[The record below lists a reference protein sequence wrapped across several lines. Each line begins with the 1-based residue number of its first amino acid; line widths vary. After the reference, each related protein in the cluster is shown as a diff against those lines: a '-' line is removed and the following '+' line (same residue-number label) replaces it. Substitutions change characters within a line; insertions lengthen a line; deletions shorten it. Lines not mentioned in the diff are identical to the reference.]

1 MPEVT
6 RHPRQAAG
14 RVRADG
20 RGYTAVT
27 LAATAITFAAGWGV
41 SAIAQSSI
49 GVLAGLPP
57 ALSFLV
63 PVAIDGALLSNGL
76 AVASKAA
83 RGRSTRASWVWL
95 IAFTIVSLALN
106 TLHAAISG
114 ALQSGPLA
122 AVAIILLSATM
133 PLSILSSAESLLAV
147 ALQPVEGDAAHRQAM
162 ARVNDRAA
170 ATPQAVPAARPK
182 RGSALALDEEAAIR
196 DSWSSGTFP
205 TKRSLAAHHGTTE
218 TAVRNALNP
227 GPAAAS
233 S

>member
-1 MPEVT
+1 MSEAARP
-6 RHPRQAAG
+6 PRAAA

-27 LAATAITFAAGWGV
+27 LAATAITFAAAWGV

-49 GVLAGLPP
+49 GVEAGLPVY
-57 ALSFLV
+57 LSWLV

-95 IAFTIVSLALN
+95 TAFTGVSLALN

-114 ALQSGPLA
+114 SLQSGPLA
-122 AVAIILLSATM
+122 AAAIILLSATM

-162 ARVNDRAA
+162 ARVHDRAA
-170 ATPQAVPAARPK
+170 TAPEATPVARPK
-182 RGSALALDEEAAIR
+182 RGSAVALDEEAAIR
-196 DSWSSGTFP
+196 DSWATGTFT
-205 TKRSLAAHHGTTE
+205 TKRALAAHHGTTE
-218 TAVRNALNP
+218 NAVRNALNP
-227 GPAAAS
+227 RPAAS
-233 S
+233 

>member
-1 MPEVT
+1 MPEVA
-6 RHPRQAAG
+6 RHPRQAAT

-27 LAATAITFAAGWGV
+27 LAATAVTFAAAWGV
-41 SAIAQSSI
+41 SANAQSSI
-49 GVLAGLPP
+49 GVLSGLSP

-95 IAFTIVSLALN
+95 VAFTGVSLALN

-122 AVAIILLSATM
+122 AGAIILLSATM

-162 ARVNDRAA
+162 ARVNDRAGVA
-170 ATPQAVPAARPK
+170 PEVVPAGRPK
-182 RGSALALDEEAAIR
+182 RGTPLAFDEDAAIR
-196 DSWSSGTFP
+196 DSWASGAFP
-205 TKRSLAAHHGTTE
+205 TKRALAAHHRTSE
-218 TAVRNALNP
+218 NAVRNALNP
-227 GPAAAS
+227 RPVAAS

>member
-1 MPEVT
+1 MSEAVRP
-6 RHPRQAAG
+6 PRAAA

-27 LAATAITFAAGWGV
+27 LAATAITFAAAWGV

-49 GVLAGLPP
+49 GVEAGLPVY
-57 ALSFLV
+57 LSWLV

-95 IAFTIVSLALN
+95 TAFTGVSLALN

-114 ALQSGPLA
+114 SLQSGPLA
-122 AVAIILLSATM
+122 ATAIILLSATM

-162 ARVNDRAA
+162 ARVHDRAA
-170 ATPQAVPAARPK
+170 AAPEATPPARTK
-182 RGSALALDEEAAIR
+182 RGSAVALDDEAAIR
-196 DSWSSGTFP
+196 DSWATGTFT
-205 TKRSLAAHHGTTE
+205 TKRALAAHHGTTE
-218 TAVRNALNP
+218 NAVRNALNP
-227 GPAAAS
+227 RPAAS
-233 S
+233 